1 MSNEKQRRL
10 MQEALDQELNAEA
23 LHILRQELD
32 TNPGA
37 ASEFARLRHVDDLFR
52 NAPME
57 RASEQ
62 LALKIMERIAA
73 SVDTKTLNKET
84 RLTLAVG
91 VALLMVVAVPLLTSA
106 IGLYLLAAG
115 SPEMLAALIQQ
126 IVSLLAAVIAMLE
139 AFVRGA
145 QEAVRDYPQAPALLA
160 GLIPVTTYM
169 LLRLMW
175 MKEYGDQAHE
185 AG

>member
-1 MSNEKQRRL
+1 MANEQQRRL
-10 MQEALDQELNAEA
+10 MQEALDQELTAEA
-23 LHILRQELD
+23 LHLLRQELD

-37 ASEFARLRHVDDLFR
+37 ASEFARLRRVDDLFK

-57 RASEQ
+57 RASER

-73 SVDTKTLNKET
+73 SVEAETLNTET
-84 RLTLAVG
+84 RRVLAVG

-126 IVSLLAAVIAMLE
+126 IVALLAAVVAMLE

-175 MKEYGDQAHE
+175 MKEYSGGEAAH
-185 AG
+185 G

>member
-1 MSNEKQRRL
+1 MSNEQHRRL
-10 MQEALDQELNAEA
+10 MQEALDQELTAEA
-23 LHILRQELD
+23 LHLLRDQLD
-32 TNPGA
+32 TDPTA
-37 ASEFARLRHVDDLFR
+37 AGEFARLRRVDDLFK

-57 RASEQ
+57 RASER

-73 SVDTKTLNKET
+73 SVETEGLNRET
-84 RLTLAVG
+84 RRVLAVG
-91 VALLMVVAVPLLTSA
+91 LALLMVVAVPLLTSA

-126 IVSLLAAVIAMLE
+126 IMALLAAVVAMLE

-175 MKEYGDQAHE
+175 MKEYQEAAH
-185 AG
+185 G

>member
-1 MSNEKQRRL
+1 MSNEHQRRL

-23 LHILRQELD
+23 LHVLRQELD

-37 ASEFARLRHVDDLFR
+37 ASEFARLRRVDDLFR

-57 RASEQ
+57 RASER

-73 SVDTKTLNKET
+73 SVETEDMSQET
-84 RLTLAVG
+84 RRTLAVG

-106 IGLYLLAAG
+106 LGLYLLAAG
-115 SPEMLAALIQQ
+115 NPAMLAALIQQ
-126 IVSLLAAVIAMLE
+126 IVALLAAVVAMLE

-145 QEAVRDYPQAPALLA
+145 EEALREYPEAPALLA
-160 GLIPVTTYM
+160 GLIPMTTYV

-175 MKEYGDQAHE
+175 MKEYGGRAHD